1 MQIGTMISWRTSS
14 SADKIRIM
22 HPITVREA
30 RMADLDSL
38 ERFQQGVVSAER
50 PYDPTL
56 RDGTVCYY
64 DIAHM
69 LSREDVLFLVA
80 ESEARV
86 VGCGFAQIEEAE
98 PFFKHQVQAYFGLMY
113 VEPAYRGRG
122 VNAEI
127 IRSLKRWCR
136 SKNVWETRLDV
147 YEGNTTAVKAYE
159 KAGFSKLSI
168 EMRMP
173 LCDE

>member
-1 MQIGTMISWRTSS
+1 
-14 SADKIRIM
+14 M
-22 HPITVREA
+22 HPITVRA
-30 RMADLDSL
+30 ATIADLDAL
-38 ERFQQGVVSAER
+38 ERFQQSVVSAER

-56 RDGTVCYY
+56 KDGTVRYY
-64 DIAHM
+64 DITEM

-80 ESEARV
+80 ESQARI

-98 PFFKHQVQAYFGLMY
+98 PFFKHRVHAYFGLMY
-113 VEPAYRGRG
+113 VEPSYRGRG

-136 SKNVWETRLDV
+136 SRNVAETRLDV
-147 YEGNTTAVKAYE
+147 YDGNTAAVKAYE

-173 LCDE
+173 LSDE

>member
-1 MQIGTMISWRTSS
+1 
-14 SADKIRIM
+14 
-22 HPITVREA
+22 
-30 RMADLDSL
+30 MADLDSL

-56 RDGTVCYY
+56 RDGTVRYY

-98 PFFKHQVQAYFGLMY
+98 PFFKHQFHAYFGLMY

-122 VNAEI
+122 VNAQI
-127 IRSLKRWCR
+127 IRSLKSWCR
-136 SKNVWETRLDV
+136 SRNVLETRLDV
-147 YEGNTTAVKAYE
+147 YEGNTIALKAYE
-159 KAGFSKLSI
+159 KAGFSKLSV

-173 LCDE
+173 LRDE

>member
-1 MQIGTMISWRTSS
+1 
-14 SADKIRIM
+14 M

-30 RMADLDSL
+30 TMADRETL

-56 RDGTVCYY
+56 QDGTVRYY
-64 DIAHM
+64 DITEM

-80 ESEARV
+80 ESQARI

-98 PFFKHQVQAYFGLMY
+98 PFFKHRVHAYFGLMY
-113 VEPAYRGRG
+113 VEPSYRGRG

-136 SKNVWETRLDV
+136 SRNVAETRLDV
-147 YEGNTTAVKAYE
+147 YEGNTAAVKAYE
-159 KAGFSKLSI
+159 KAGFSRLSI

-173 LCDE
+173 LSDE

>member
-1 MQIGTMISWRTSS
+1 
-14 SADKIRIM
+14 M

-30 RMADLDSL
+30 TTADLDAL

-56 RDGTVCYY
+56 KDGTVRYY
-64 DIAHM
+64 DIAEM

-80 ESEARV
+80 ESGARA

-98 PFFKHQVQAYFGLMY
+98 PFFKHRVHAYFGLMY
-113 VEPAYRGRG
+113 VEPSYRGRG
-122 VNAEI
+122 VNAQI

-136 SKNVWETRLDV
+136 SRNVAETRLDV
-147 YEGNTTAVKAYE
+147 YEGNTAAVKAYE
-159 KAGFSKLSI
+159 KAGFSRLCI

-173 LCDE
+173 LSDE

>member
-1 MQIGTMISWRTSS
+1 MYIGAMISWRTSS
-14 SADKIRIM
+14 SADKIRSM

-30 RMADLDSL
+30 TMGDVDCL

-64 DIAHM
+64 DIPEM
-69 LSREDVLFLVA
+69 LGREDVLFLVA
-80 ESEARV
+80 ESDVRV

-98 PFFKHQVQAYFGLMY
+98 PFFRHRVHAYFGLMY

-136 SKNVWETRLDV
+136 SKNVSETRLDV
-147 YEGNTTAVKAYE
+147 YEGNTVAIKAYE

-173 LCDE
+173 LHDE